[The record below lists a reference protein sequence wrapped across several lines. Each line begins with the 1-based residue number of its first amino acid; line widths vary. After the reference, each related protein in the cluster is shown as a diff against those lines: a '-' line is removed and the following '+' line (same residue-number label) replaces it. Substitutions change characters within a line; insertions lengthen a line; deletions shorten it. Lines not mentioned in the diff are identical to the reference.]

1 MRRREIVMVFS
12 DFFTDLDALE
22 AALQRMRYSRHEVV
36 LFQVMHHDEL
46 AFEFSGMIKFLGLE
60 VPEEL
65 LAQPE
70 DLRRGYLKA
79 VDSFNTRFEEI
90 CQHNGV
96 ERILV
101 DTSRNMGEVFV
112 DYLNKRSLLNRGR

>member
-1 MRRREIVMVFS
+1 M
-12 DFFTDLDALE
+12 
-22 AALQRMRYSRHEVV
+22 
-36 LFQVMHHDEL
+36 
-46 AFEFSGMIKFLGLE
+46 GLE
-60 VPEEL
+60 IPEEI

-79 VDSFNTRFEEI
+79 VEKFNGRFEEI
-90 CQHNGV
+90 CRNNMV

-112 DYLNKRSLLNRGR
+112 DYLNQRSLLNRGR

>member
-1 MRRREIVMVFS
+1 
-12 DFFTDLDALE
+12 
-22 AALQRMRYSRHEVV
+22 LQRMRYHRHEVV

-79 VDSFNTRFEEI
+79 VERFNTRFEEI

-101 DTSRNMGEVFV
+101 DTSRSMGEVFV